1 MFKKG
6 AAMAAPPDQTAVET
20 SRHGASDV
28 AGWMDRYGPALR
40 RHFAKRGAAQDAEDL
55 VQEVFLRLQSNAE
68 HTSIDNVERYIFRIA
83 NNVLVSRHRHQAV
96 RHRAAQDLPAEALE
110 CIDDLSPERVMMG
123 RQAIAQF
130 VVGLRTLPPRAREAF
145 VFHRFEEMTYPAIAR
160 QMGISVSAVEKLIIR
175 ALEHLG
181 QAVEFES

>member
-1 MFKKG
+1 
-6 AAMAAPPDQTAVET
+6 MAAPPDQTAVET

-123 RQAIAQF
+123 RQAVAQF
-130 VVGLRTLPPRAREAF
+130 VVGLRTLPPRARENLFKPFAGSA
-145 VFHRFEEMTYPAIAR
+145 RPGGTGLGLAIAR
-160 QMGISVSAVEKLIIR
+160 DLMR
-175 ALEHLG
+175 AQGGDLVLVDTG
-181 QAVEFES
+181 SSGTAPWRS